1 MDKSGNEPAGASAS
15 AGGEDG
21 AAGPQNLLVSAEDV
35 RGMLGDPDTLLV
47 DTRPYA
53 EYARGHVPGAVNLDL
68 FAFHWADTSA
78 AGLDAFTRQSAR
90 LMSFCGAG
98 RARSVVFYDGTS
110 GMAAARG
117 VWMLWYLGHGD
128 RARMLDGGFFRWA
141 GGGAGSLPVEAG
153 ANAFRPSPFEPR
165 PDAGVVAGYEYIRD
179 NLGRLALVDARS
191 PAEYSG
197 DTVRAARAGHIP
209 GAVNIDWAGNL
220 RADGTFKDAGEL
232 ARLYGA
238 LPEDR
243 EVVAYCQG
251 AYRAASTF
259 VALRLLGRGNVR
271 VYLGSWGE
279 WGNMPELPA
288 ER

>member
-1 MDKSGNEPAGASAS
+1 MGGTGAAPAGA
-15 AGGEDG
+15 AGGSG
-21 AAGPQNLLVSAEDV
+21 ADAGGRPSLLVGAEDV

-47 DTRPYA
+47 DTRPHA

-78 AGLDAFTRQSAR
+78 AGMDAFTRQSAR

-110 GMAAARG
+110 GMTAARG
-117 VWMLWYLGHGD
+117 VWMLFYLGRGD
-128 RARMLDGGFFRWA
+128 RARMLDGGFSRWA
-141 GGGAGSLPVEAG
+141 GGAAGSLPVETSP
-153 ANAFRPSPFEPR
+153 NAFEPSPFEPR
-165 PDAGVVAGYEYIRD
+165 PEAGVVAGYEHVRD

-197 DTVRAARAGHIP
+197 ETVRAARAGHIP
-209 GAVNIDWAGNL
+209 GAVNIDWTGNL
-220 RADGTFKDAGEL
+220 RADGTFKDAGGL
-232 ARLYGA
+232 ARLYGG
-238 LPEDR
+238 LPECG

-259 VALRLLGRGNVR
+259 VALRLLGRGDVR

>member
-1 MDKSGNEPAGASAS
+1 MDGTGAGPAAAA
-15 AGGEDG
+15 AGGRRR
-21 AAGPQNLLVSAEDV
+21 AASGPQSLLVGAEDV
-35 RGMLGDPDTLLV
+35 RGMLGDPGMLLV
-47 DTRPYA
+47 DTRPHA

-78 AGLDAFTRQSAR
+78 AGLDAFARQSAR

-110 GMAAARG
+110 GMTAARG
-117 VWMLWYLGHGD
+117 VWMLWYLGRGD
-128 RARMLDGGFFRWA
+128 RARMLDGGFSGWT
-141 GGGAGSLPVEAG
+141 GGGAGSLPVETRP
-153 ANAFRPSPFEPR
+153 NAFRPSPFEAR

-191 PAEYSG
+191 PAEYAG
-197 DTVRAARAGHIP
+197 ETVRAARAGHIP
-209 GAVNIDWAGNL
+209 GAVNIDWTGNL
-220 RADGTFKDAGEL
+220 RADGTFKDAAGL

-271 VYLGSWGE
+271 VYPGSWGE

-288 ER
+288 EL